1 MMIPILVA
9 GAGKIGSLIACLLVE
24 TQDYEV
30 HLADL
35 DFKMSDTVRLLKA
48 RPDIKTVCLD
58 VKNQAAV
65 QAYLKKHGVIA
76 VISSLP
82 YFLNVDMAEAAKAA
96 GSHYFDL
103 TEAIAVAAKIK
114 ALAHHASTVFVPQ
127 CGLAPGF
134 VSMVAHGLLQKFDV
148 CHTAKLRVGAL
159 PQNTSNALHYS
170 LTWSTEG
177 LINEYGELCTAIQH
191 GKQVMLAP
199 LEGLESLQIDGD
211 AYEAFHTSGGLGGL
225 GSLYEGKIQHLDYKT
240 IRHPGHCE
248 KMRFLMH
255 TLQLN
260 QDRKLLKQILERA
273 IPKTY
278 QDRVLIYVS
287 VEGIKQGELIEESYV
302 KNIYPKT
309 IAGITWSAIQVCTAS
324 SVCAVLELVLQ
335 AKKPLKGLVLQE
347 HFDMNNIL
355 KNRFGRC
362 YA

>member
-1 MMIPILVA
+1 MIPILVA